1 MLTQYNGVR
10 NKSFSSDK
18 ISNELAKP
26 GREVLE
32 KTTLETKTALEK
44 LMQGK
49 IKLTTVKGQASSIAE
64 NVNAKYIRYTPATQG
79 VNDNYNNGNQ
89 RIVRISDLPT
99 DPLDPVK
106 YKHKRIPRDAAFEPI
121 PVMHSPPRKLTLKDQ
136 QDWKVPPCI
145 SNWKNSKGFTIPLE
159 MRLSADGRNLREH
172 IVSDKFSKMSD
183 VLYTTE
189 KQARLEIE
197 ERNKIQESIKM
208 VDTLKKEQELRE
220 AAMDARNKKMSM
232 AVSNISSVK
241 TTKTEETEIILG
253 NKRKVNEDLEAE
265 IMERNNLR
273 NIRKK
278 EIERDRRIEIGGK
291 KNKNLKKDEE
301 RDISEKIALGQ
312 AQPTMRDSMIDSRLY
327 NQTVGLVS
335 GFKDEEDYDLYDKPL
350 FVDRTGA
357 SIYKNVKA
365 SSAIDDDSSESAL
378 ADSKKLMEKIYQ
390 RGKMFEGAEINKSQ
404 GGRPLEFERGQEQ
417 YGLNDIHIKKSK
429 DE

>member
-1 MLTQYNGVR
+1 MLTKFNGLV
-10 NKSFSSDK
+10 NKNYSSEYVANDL
-18 ISNELAKP
+18 SKP
-26 GREVLE
+26 GRDILE
-32 KTTLETKTALEK
+32 KTTIETKTALEK
-44 LMQGK
+44 IMNGK
-49 IKLTTVKGQASSIAE
+49 IKATTVNGQATSA
-64 NVNAKYIRYTPATQG
+64 VNKSDAKYIRYTPAQQG
-79 VNDNYNNGNQ
+79 VNDNFSNGNQ
-89 RIVRISDLPT
+89 RIVRISELPN
-99 DPLDPVK
+99 DPLEPIK
-106 YKHKRIPRDAAFEPI
+106 YKHKRIPRDAAFEPV

-136 QDWKVPPCI
+136 QDWKIPPCI

-159 MRLSADGRNLREH
+159 MRLSADGRNMREH
-172 IVSDKFSKMSD
+172 IVSDKFSKLSD

-220 AAMDARNKKMSM
+220 AAMEARMKKMSM

-241 TTKTEETEIILG
+241 TSKTEETEIILG
-253 NKRKVNEDLEAE
+253 NKRKVDEDLEAE

-278 EIERDRRIEIGGK
+278 EIERDRRIEIAAK
-291 KNKNLKKDEE
+291 KNKNLKKDED

-312 AQPTMRDSMIDSRLY
+312 AQPTMKDSMIDSRLY
-327 NQTVGLVS
+327 NQTVGLTA

-365 SSAIDDDSSESAL
+365 SSGIDEDSNEPVG
-378 ADSKKLMEKIYQ
+378 ADSKKLMEKIYH
-390 RGKMFEGAEINKSQ
+390 RGKMFEGAALGKSQ
-404 GGRPLEFERGQEQ
+404 GGRPVEFEKGQEE
-417 YGLNDIHIKKSK
+417 YGLNDIHLKKSK
-429 DE
+429 DD

>member
-1 MLTQYNGVR
+1 MLTKYNSLV
-10 NKSFSSDK
+10 NKSYSSDY
-18 ISNELAKP
+18 ITNDLSKP
-26 GREVLE
+26 GRDVLE
-32 KTTLETKTALEK
+32 KTTMETKTALEK
-44 LMQGK
+44 IMNGK
-49 IKLTTVKGQASSIAE
+49 IKATTVNGQASSVE
-64 NVNAKYIRYTPATQG
+64 NKSDAKYVRYTPAQQG
-79 VNDNYNNGNQ
+79 INDNFKNGNQ
-89 RIVRISDLPT
+89 RIVRISELPN

-106 YKHKRIPRDAAFEPI
+106 FKHKRIPRDGAIEHV

-159 MRLSADGRNLREH
+159 MRLSADGRNMREH
-172 IVSDKFSKMSD
+172 IVSDKFSKLSD

-220 AAMDARNKKMSM
+220 AAMEARMKKMSM

-241 TTKTEETEIILG
+241 TSKTEETEIILG
-253 NKRKVNEDLEAE
+253 NKRKVDDDLEAE

-278 EIERDRRIEIGGK
+278 EIERDRRIEIAVK
-291 KNKNLKKDEE
+291 KNKNLKKDED

-312 AQPTMRDSMIDSRLY
+312 AQPTMRDSMIDARLY
-327 NQTVGLVS
+327 NQTVGLQS

-365 SSAIDDDSSESAL
+365 SSAIDDDSLETVT

-390 RGKMFEGAEINKSQ
+390 RGKMFEGAELGKSQ
-404 GGRPLEFERGQEQ
+404 GGRPVEFEKGQEQ
-417 YGLNDIHIKKSK
+417 YGLNDIHFKKSK
-429 DE
+429 DD

>member
-18 ISNELAKP
+18 VSNELAKP

-49 IKLTTVKGQASSIAE
+49 IKLTTVKGQASSIADTG
-64 NVNAKYIRYTPATQG
+64 NAKYIRYTPAQQG
-79 VNDNYNNGNQ
+79 VNDNFNNGNQ
-89 RIVRISDLPT
+89 RIVRISDLPI
-99 DPLDPVK
+99 DPLEPVK
-106 YKHKRIPRDAAFEPI
+106 YKHKRIPRDGAFEPI

-159 MRLSADGRNLREH
+159 MRLSADGRNMREH

-220 AAMDARNKKMSM
+220 AAMDARMKKMSM

-253 NKRKVNEDLEAE
+253 NKRKVDEDLEAE

-278 EIERDRRIEIGGK
+278 EIERDRKIEIGGK
-291 KNKNLKKDEE
+291 KNKNLKKDED

-357 SIYKNVKA
+357 SIYKNIKA
-365 SSAIDDDSSESAL
+365 SSAIDDDSSETAL

-390 RGKMFEGAEINKSQ
+390 RGKMFEGADISKSQ
-404 GGRPLEFERGQEQ
+404 GGKPLEFERGQEQ